1 MKKKE
6 FRFRQKKI
14 SAPIPILS
22 ADTVNRYRI
31 SVSHYFVSLFFQ
43 LKFHKKLRN
52 DWKFGTHKERSF
64 NVPGLVSSSQIFANS
79 SKIVSGVDEMIVV
92 SDTGPL

>member
-1 MKKKE
+1 MCKHQSDV
-6 FRFRQKKI
+6 FF
-14 SAPIPILS
+14 PYL
-22 ADTVNRYRI
+22 
-31 SVSHYFVSLFFQ
+31 LFFQ

-92 SDTGPL
+92 SDTGLL